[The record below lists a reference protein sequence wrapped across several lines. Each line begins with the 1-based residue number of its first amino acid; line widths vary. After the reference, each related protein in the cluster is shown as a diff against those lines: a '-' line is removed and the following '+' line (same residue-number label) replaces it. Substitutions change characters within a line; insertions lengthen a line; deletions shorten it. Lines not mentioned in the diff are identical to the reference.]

1 MSKCFLEIVN
11 EKFKQYCI
19 SINLKYCENNNS
31 NVIRNVLVIIFRPN
45 ALILINIFQKHLMNN
60 FCNIVLM
67 YLKNVF
73 IKVMI
78 QIL

>member
-1 MSKCFLEIVN
+1 M
-11 EKFKQYCI
+11 Y
-19 SINLKYCENNNS
+19 LKYCENNNL

-45 ALILINIFQKHLMNN
+45 VLILINIFQKHLMNN

-67 YLKNVF
+67 YLGNVF
-73 IKVMI
+73 KIII

>member
-1 MSKCFLEIVN
+1 M
-11 EKFKQYCI
+11 Y
-19 SINLKYCENNNS
+19 LKYCENNNL

-45 ALILINIFQKHLMNN
+45 VLILLNIFQKHLMNN

-67 YLKNVF
+67 YLGNVLK
-73 IKVMI
+73 III

>member
-1 MSKCFLEIVN
+1 MNNLSNIVIHM
-11 EKFKQYCI
+11 Y
-19 SINLKYCENNNS
+19 LKYCENNNL

-45 ALILINIFQKHLMNN
+45 VLTLINIFQKHLMNN

-67 YLKNVF
+67 YLGNVLK
-73 IKVMI
+73 III

>member
-1 MSKCFLEIVN
+1 MYS
-11 EKFKQYCI
+11 
-19 SINLKYCENNNS
+19 KYCENNNL

-45 ALILINIFQKHLMNN
+45 VLILINIFQKHLMNN

-67 YLKNVF
+67 YLGNVLK
-73 IKVMI
+73 III

>member
-1 MSKCFLEIVN
+1 M
-11 EKFKQYCI
+11 Y
-19 SINLKYCENNNS
+19 LKYCENNNL

-45 ALILINIFQKHLMNN
+45 VLILINLFQKHLMNN

-67 YLKNVF
+67 YLGNVLKM
-73 IKVMI
+73 II

>member
-1 MSKCFLEIVN
+1 M
-11 EKFKQYCI
+11 Y
-19 SINLKYCENNNS
+19 LKYCENNNL

-45 ALILINIFQKHLMNN
+45 VLILINIFQKHLMNN

-67 YLKNVF
+67 YLGNVLK
-73 IKVMI
+73 IIV

>member
-1 MSKCFLEIVN
+1 M
-11 EKFKQYCI
+11 Y
-19 SINLKYCENNNS
+19 LKYCENNNL

-45 ALILINIFQKHLMNN
+45 VLILINIFQKHLMNT

-67 YLKNVF
+67 YLGNVLK
-73 IKVMI
+73 III

>member
-1 MSKCFLEIVN
+1 M
-11 EKFKQYCI
+11 Y
-19 SINLKYCENNNS
+19 LKYCENNNL

-45 ALILINIFQKHLMNN
+45 VLILINIFQKHLMNN

-67 YLKNVF
+67 YPGNVF
-73 IKVMI
+73 KIII

>member
-1 MSKCFLEIVN
+1 M
-11 EKFKQYCI
+11 Y
-19 SINLKYCENNNS
+19 LKYCENNNL

-45 ALILINIFQKHLMNN
+45 VLILINIFQKHLMNN

-67 YLKNVF
+67 YLGNVLK
-73 IKVMI
+73 IVI

>member
-1 MSKCFLEIVN
+1 M
-11 EKFKQYCI
+11 Y
-19 SINLKYCENNNS
+19 LKYCENNNL

-45 ALILINIFQKHLMNN
+45 VLILIYIFQKHLMNN

-67 YLKNVF
+67 YLGNVLK
-73 IKVMI
+73 III

>member
-1 MSKCFLEIVN
+1 M
-11 EKFKQYCI
+11 Y
-19 SINLKYCENNNS
+19 LKYCENNNL

-45 ALILINIFQKHLMNN
+45 VLILINIFQKHLMNN

-67 YLKNVF
+67 YLGNVLK
-73 IKVMI
+73 IIM

>member
-1 MSKCFLEIVN
+1 M
-11 EKFKQYCI
+11 Y
-19 SINLKYCENNNS
+19 LKYCENNHL

-45 ALILINIFQKHLMNN
+45 VLILINIFQKHLMNN

-67 YLKNVF
+67 YLGNVLK
-73 IKVMI
+73 III